1 MPFTIDFAINSF
13 GMNTSVASPKKPAS
27 DIPERRSG
35 DKHPSRSLRKILL
48 FCGILASVWYIA
60 VNLIV
65 PMQDKGYSSFSQTV
79 SELSAIGAPTRQL
92 WVALCIPF
100 TLLEIAFGFGVF
112 LSSGRNRRLRIAGAL
127 LIAYGLIGAFWPP
140 MHQREVLAAGGKTL
154 TDTMHIVFTAVTG
167 LIMMVAMGFGAAALG
182 RTFRL
187 YSIATILVLLGFG
200 AWTSSY
206 ASRLE
211 ANLPTPWMGVLE
223 RINIYTTMLWILV
236 LAVLLLQRENKPAT
250 LTADTSV

>member
-1 MPFTIDFAINSF
+1 
-13 GMNTSVASPKKPAS
+13 MNISVASLQKTAIE
-27 DIPERRSG
+27 IPDRRSG
-35 DKHPSRSLRKILL
+35 NKLRSRTLRKFLL
-48 FCGILASVWYIA
+48 FCGILASAWYIA
-60 VNLIV
+60 VNIIV
-65 PMQDKGYSSFSQTV
+65 PIQYEGYSSSSQTV

-112 LSSGRNRRLRIAGAL
+112 LSSGKNRRLRIAGAL
-127 LIAYGLIGAFWPP
+127 LIAYGFIGAFWPP

-167 LIMMVAMGFGAAALG
+167 LVMMVAMGFGTAALG
-182 RTFRL
+182 KTFRL

-236 LAVLLLQRENKPAT
+236 LAVVLLQRENKPA
-250 LTADTSV
+250 A